1 MTRSK
6 VSKRYAKALLSL
18 GMEDG
23 RYQEYGKELR
33 AFADFYE
40 SHAEL
45 TQAVANPA
53 FTLHDRTQILKALLA
68 RIGPS
73 ETIRNFLNLL
83 LDKGRISAVGE
94 ISAFYEQLTDE
105 VSNVVRAEVVVPR
118 ALVGE
123 AEGRLTRALEQMTS
137 KKVRMSVRQ
146 DKGIVG
152 GIIVKIGDLVVD
164 GSVKAQVQGI
174 KESLKRGE

>member
-23 RYQEYGKELR
+23 RYQDYGKELR

-45 TQAVANPA
+45 NQAITNPA
-53 FTLHDRTQILKALLA
+53 FTLQDRTQILKALLDKTA
-68 RIGPS
+68 PS
-73 ETIRNFLNLL
+73 ATLRNFLNLL
-83 LDKGRISAVGE
+83 LDKGRISAVGQ

-105 VSNVVRAEVVVPR
+105 VSNIVGAEVVVPR
-118 ALVGE
+118 PLAGE
-123 AEGRLTRALEQMTS
+123 AETRLARALEQMTS
-137 KKVRMSVRQ
+137 KKVRMKVRQ
-146 DKGIVG
+146 DKSIVG